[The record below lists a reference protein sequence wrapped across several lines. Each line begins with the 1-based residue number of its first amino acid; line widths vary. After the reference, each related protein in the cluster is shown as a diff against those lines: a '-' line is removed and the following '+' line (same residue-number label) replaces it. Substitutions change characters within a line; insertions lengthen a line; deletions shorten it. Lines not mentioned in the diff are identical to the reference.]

1 MRKLI
6 MVNLSSVDGCYA
18 GDDGNVDWHNADDEV
33 MEYCVEVLKGVDTIL
48 FGRVT
53 YELYESYWPLVLSD
67 PDAPKYDRIAAQRLS
82 EVRKIVYSSSKK
94 QSFWQNS
101 EFHSTFDPEMIRR
114 LKRQNRSDILVA
126 GSGTI
131 VHELTNYGLIDEYQ
145 FIVAPVILGAGRRI
159 FGYAPQIE
167 LKNARTRLFNSGH
180 LLVVY
185 QKA

>member
-33 MEYCVEVLKGVDTIL
+33 MEYCVEVLKGIDTML

-53 YELYESYWPLVLSD
+53 YELYESYWPLVLDS
-67 PDAPKYDRIAAQRLS
+67 PDSAEHDRAVARMLGGA
-82 EVRKIVYSSSKK
+82 RKIVYSKSKK
-94 QSFWQNS
+94 DSFWKNS
-101 EFHSTFDPEMIRR
+101 ELHSAFDPEEIRQ
-114 LKRQNRSDILVA
+114 LKKQDGKDMLIC

-131 VHELTNYGLIDEYQ
+131 VHELTNHGLIDEYQ

-167 LKNARTRLFNSGH
+167 LKNARTRLFDSGH